1 MLGTPHEID
10 LLDPDAWDA
19 PDHLDR
25 DEGQAALGLD
35 WRRAAA
41 RLGLED
47 ADD

>member
-1 MLGTPHEID
+1 MRTRDEID
-10 LLDPDAWDA
+10 LLDPDVFDN

-25 DEGQAALGLD
+25 EEGEAALGLD
-35 WRRAAA
+35 WRRSDA